1 MDETDDGLIRR
12 AIAAAAR
19 EAARLGGQM
28 MLPGDV
34 QVAEVDGRRYVV
46 MTNRNGILGVYRVR
60 PDGILKGMKRWPKE
74 LDQQFDPMARADDQ
88 LPDGESAA

>member
-1 MDETDDGLIRR
+1 MDETDEGLIRR

-74 LDQQFDPMARADDQ
+74 LDQQFAPRYEG
-88 LPDGESAA
+88 DGEEA

>member
-1 MDETDDGLIRR
+1 MDETDEGLIRR

-74 LDQQFDPMARADDQ
+74 LDQQFSPRYEG
-88 LPDGESAA
+88 DGEEA